1 MSKWLVTTDWLAQ
14 HLQDTNLRIVDI
26 RGKVLPATEPPP
38 HYYSHRDD
46 YLLSH
51 IPGAVFVDWT
61 TDIVEPGSPSYD
73 IANPDRYAALMSE
86 LGIGDDTF
94 VVAYDDAQGMFAA
107 RMWWTLRYYGHD
119 SVAVLDGGWQ
129 KWLAENHPVTDQIP
143 ARRRATFTP
152 RLNSAL
158 NATAADIRREQ
169 PMLLDVRSPQEFA
182 GEASRATRKGRIPGS
197 VNVPRKQML
206 REDGRLLEADQLR
219 GKFQA
224 AGLDLSNPGIVTY
237 CNSGVSASFA
247 LLALE
252 QIGIESASVYDGS
265 WKDWAN
271 NLENPVNSE

>member
-1 MSKWLVTTDWLAQ
+1 MSKWLVTTEWLAE
-14 HLQDTNLRIVDI
+14 HLQDDKLRIVDI

-46 YLLSH
+46 YLTSH

-73 IANPDRYAALMSE
+73 IANPERYAALMSE
-86 LGIGDDTF
+86 RGIGDDTL

-107 RMWWTLRYYGHD
+107 RMWWTLGYYGHD
-119 SVAVLDGGWQ
+119 AVRVLDGGWQ
-129 KWLAENHPVTDQIP
+129 KWLAENHPVTDVIP
-143 ARRRATFTP
+143 QPESATFTP
-152 RLNSAL
+152 RV
-158 NATAADIRREQ
+158 NAGLHSTAEEIRQHQ

-182 GEASRATRKGRIPGS
+182 GEASRASRTGRIPGS

-206 REDGRLLEADQLR
+206 RDDGRLLEPEHLR
-219 GKFQA
+219 ETFRV
-224 AGLDLSNPGIVTY
+224 AGLDLSYSGIVTY

-252 QIGIESASVYDGS
+252 QVGVVNASVYDGS

-271 NLENPVNSE
+271 NSDNPVSP